1 MKIPPVKAPENN
13 CTKVTTDYTESN
25 IKPYITV
32 NKLNDSTSS
41 QNVVHI
47 DESTLKKK
55 PIHRFDV
62 KNAVFVN
69 FFWGIY

>member
-1 MKIPPVKAPENN
+1 MKIPPVKALENN
-13 CTKVTTDYTESN
+13 YTKVTTGYTDSN
-25 IKPYITV
+25 IKPYNTV

-47 DESTLKKK
+47 DESALKKM